1 MKTLGT
7 KHPMVFGTILFFAT
21 ILSAGVLS
29 ALIPGAGDI
38 AGAFARIIIAL
49 ILMVLFRDCFRGG
62 KAFAG
67 LTAVMP
73 GLVFAAWNLF
83 YHRSSGISFRPEL
96 IPTALICSIAPAMYE
111 EVLFRGI
118 LIDRLQK
125 NGQTSMMA
133 MVLSALLFALVHLT
147 NIAGLGVDKVVN
159 VLVQAG
165 YAFVIGLLFA
175 AFRLKGSGI
184 GSLVIVHALID
195 FTSQIHAVHPAAAS
209 IPVLVVYIVILA
221 SSAAYAFV
229 LVPKEKE
236 SVRQG

>member
-21 ILSAGVLS
+21 ILAAGVLS
-29 ALIPGAGDI
+29 ALIPGAGDT
-38 AGAFARIIIAL
+38 AGAFARIIIAV
-49 ILMVLFRDCFRGG
+49 ILMILFRDCFRGG
-62 KAFAG
+62 RLFAG
-67 LTAVMP
+67 LTMVMP

-83 YHRSSGISFRPEL
+83 YHRASNISFRPEL
-96 IPTALICSIAPAMYE
+96 FLIALICSIAPAMYE

-125 NGQTSMMA
+125 NGQTSMMT
-133 MVLSALLFALVHLT
+133 MILSALLFALVHLT
-147 NIAGLGVDKVVN
+147 NIAGLGADNVVN

-184 GSLVIVHALID
+184 GSLIIVHALID
-195 FTSQIHAVHPAAAS
+195 FTSQIHAVHPS
-209 IPVLVVYIVILA
+209 TTTIPMLVIYIVILA
-221 SSAAYAFV
+221 LSAAYAFV
-229 LVPKEKE
+229 LVPKDME
-236 SVRQG
+236 SIRQG